1 MKHTV
6 LVASNPRNSVLV
18 PFVLLVALVA
28 VTGCKKDESSLPPS
42 KTAPA
47 VAAPANELPPGIP
60 PVEGI
65 RNTLYTVALQYQ
77 EIKIGDGVP
86 VEAKKLLKY
95 NYTLWAKADGHKI
108 DATEDHPRPPLKDKD
123 GKPVMGSDGK
133 PVLGDPVPSTLIMGQ
148 GGPLLGWE
156 LGFEGMKAGG
166 KRRIF
171 VPWQLGLGER
181 AIPARDA
188 SHPAIPARSDLIL
201 DVELVDVTEPPPPP
215 QRPGMPPG
223 AMRPPM
229 GARPMPGA
237 PGAPPAPAQPG
248 APPAPG
254 AAPAPPAS
262 AAPAAPAA
270 QGAPLAPAAAPKPA
284 PPAAPAAPPP
294 PAAPAQPTVPAA
306 PATPAQPQQK

>member
-1 MKHTV
+1 MRIAALILLMAATAAA
-6 LVASNPRNSVLV
+6 AS
-18 PFVLLVALVA
+18 AQ
-28 VTGCKKDESSLPPS
+28 T
-42 KTAPA
+42 PA
-47 VAAPANELPPGIP
+47 QPAAAPAQPAATAAKPATATAAKPAATAAKPAATAAKPAAAPAQAVSTAAKLPFGVPAPGIP
-60 PVEGI
+60 PVKTVK
-65 RNTLYTVALQYQ
+65 RTLYTVALQYQ
-77 EIKIGDGVP
+77 EIKIGDGAP
-86 VEAKKLLKY
+86 VEPKKLLSY

-108 DATEDHPRPPLKDKD
+108 DSTDEHPRPPLKDKE

-133 PVLGDPVPSTLIMGQ
+133 PVLGDPVPSGLVMGQ

-156 LGFEGMKAGG
+156 LGFEGMKARG

-171 VPWQLGLGER
+171 IPWQLGLGER

-223 AMRPPM
+223 MMRPPM

-248 APPAPG
+248 AP
-254 AAPAPPAS
+254 
-262 AAPAAPAA
+262 
-270 QGAPLAPAAAPKPA
+270 AAAPKPA

-294 PAAPAQPTVPAA
+294 PAAPAQPAVPAA
-306 PATPAQPQQK
+306 PAAPAQPQQK